1 MWVEI
6 FCGLIIYKLFK
17 CFFYDDDVLD
27 LESSDFT
34 ALFSV
39 ADRLE
44 KLYGGKVYVGLR
56 IPDADTGSRQNIDMV
71 LVNKGEAVVIS
82 VKNISGFVS
91 VNSDG
96 SWVCEGGSKHKA
108 ERFPDP
114 VAETKKQ
121 ASILESYLEQRGV
134 ALPEGYFSC
143 KVVLPN
149 PKFCTIQSSAFPSE
163 VITYDQWVQ
172 LKPEPKSMFS
182 GWIKGAFRSGKKEM
196 QESIHQKL
204 NFTLSTAPMWDR
216 FVFINNLIHL
226 QHTNMIIPFP
236 RIGHLV
242 KEFGIVISFLDAKH
256 LRLLSPRDFFQREK
270 IRTDSA
276 RFASTRLDS
285 CRIGFD
291 SRRTGLIWPESGH
304 IGSYRPA
311 TDMVDTAE
319 TGRNWTKQ
327 AEIGLENR
335 RRGRNS
341 DLRYFTAI
349 GIRAMATIPPNT
361 RSTTNDDRL
370 AALEVSTHSLKQQ
383 ADAQKEEFAG
393 MKGALEALI
402 DAVAKMSRATEDR
415 GTRVDEEQNSSGR
428 DNGSI
433 NRHHEYGEGSRGTQQ
448 GSLQTRFSRL
458 DFPCFNGENPT
469 RWIYKAE
476 QFFHYKKTE
485 ANEKVV
491 LASFHL

>member
-6 FCGLIIYKLFK
+6 ICGLILYRLFK
-17 CFFYDDDVLD
+17 CFFYDDDALD
-27 LESSDFT
+27 LESSDFN

-149 PKFCTIQSSAFPSE
+149 PKFGTLQSSSFPSE

-182 GWIKGAFRSGKKEM
+182 GWIKGAFRGGKKEM

-216 FVFINNLIHL
+216 LELKGNKYVL
-226 QHTNMIIPFP
+226 
-236 RIGHLV
+236 G
-242 KEFGIVISFLDAKH
+242 EFLDFKGKQEDINALKNIRRSKVS
-256 LRLLSPRDFFQREK
+256 RLIIQKTSMFGLAHSKLQVLYSPRDYRSEGASGSEWKEVTVRSSTEVLFQPDNSTKVRK
-270 IRTDSA
+270 FKLSSVVSLTLSA
-276 RFASTRLDS
+276 
-285 CRIGFD
+285 
-291 SRRTGLIWPESGH
+291 
-304 IGSYRPA
+304 
-311 TDMVDTAE
+311 
-319 TGRNWTKQ
+319 
-327 AEIGLENR
+327 
-335 RRGRNS
+335 
-341 DLRYFTAI
+341 
-349 GIRAMATIPPNT
+349 
-361 RSTTNDDRL
+361 
-370 AALEVSTHSLKQQ
+370 
-383 ADAQKEEFAG
+383 
-393 MKGALEALI
+393 
-402 DAVAKMSRATEDR
+402 
-415 GTRVDEEQNSSGR
+415 
-428 DNGSI
+428 
-433 NRHHEYGEGSRGTQQ
+433 
-448 GSLQTRFSRL
+448 
-458 DFPCFNGENPT
+458 
-469 RWIYKAE
+469 
-476 QFFHYKKTE
+476 
-485 ANEKVV
+485 
-491 LASFHL
+491 

>member
-34 ALFSV
+34 ALISV

-121 ASILESYLEQRGV
+121 ASILELYLEQRGV

-149 PKFCTIQSSAFPSE
+149 PKFCTIQSSSFSSE

-182 GWIKGAFRSGKKEM
+182 GWIKGAFCGGKKEM

-216 FVFINNLIHL
+216 LELKGNKYVL
-226 QHTNMIIPFP
+226 
-236 RIGHLV
+236 G
-242 KEFGIVISFLDAKH
+242 EFLDFKGKQEDINALKNIRRSKVS
-256 LRLLSPRDFFQREK
+256 RLIIQKTSMFGLAHSKLQVLYSPRDYRSEGASGSEWKEVTVRSSTEVLFQPDNSTKVRK
-270 IRTDSA
+270 FKLSSVVSLTLSA
-276 RFASTRLDS
+276 
-285 CRIGFD
+285 
-291 SRRTGLIWPESGH
+291 
-304 IGSYRPA
+304 
-311 TDMVDTAE
+311 
-319 TGRNWTKQ
+319 
-327 AEIGLENR
+327 
-335 RRGRNS
+335 
-341 DLRYFTAI
+341 
-349 GIRAMATIPPNT
+349 
-361 RSTTNDDRL
+361 
-370 AALEVSTHSLKQQ
+370 
-383 ADAQKEEFAG
+383 
-393 MKGALEALI
+393 
-402 DAVAKMSRATEDR
+402 
-415 GTRVDEEQNSSGR
+415 
-428 DNGSI
+428 
-433 NRHHEYGEGSRGTQQ
+433 
-448 GSLQTRFSRL
+448 
-458 DFPCFNGENPT
+458 
-469 RWIYKAE
+469 
-476 QFFHYKKTE
+476 
-485 ANEKVV
+485 
-491 LASFHL
+491 

>member
-27 LESSDFT
+27 LESSDFN

-114 VAETKKQ
+114 VADTKKQ

-149 PKFCTIQSSAFPSE
+149 PKFRTIQSSPFPSE

-182 GWIKGAFRSGKKEM
+182 GWIKGAFRGGKKEM

-216 FVFINNLIHL
+216 LELKGNKYVL
-226 QHTNMIIPFP
+226 
-236 RIGHLV
+236 G
-242 KEFGIVISFLDAKH
+242 EFLDFKGKQEDSNALKNIRRSKVSH
-256 LRLLSPRDFFQREK
+256 LIIQKTSMFGLAHSKLQVLYSPRDYRSEGASGSEWKEVTVRSSTEVLFRPDNSTKVRKFK
-270 IRTDSA
+270 LSSVVSLTLSA
-276 RFASTRLDS
+276 
-285 CRIGFD
+285 
-291 SRRTGLIWPESGH
+291 
-304 IGSYRPA
+304 
-311 TDMVDTAE
+311 
-319 TGRNWTKQ
+319 
-327 AEIGLENR
+327 
-335 RRGRNS
+335 
-341 DLRYFTAI
+341 
-349 GIRAMATIPPNT
+349 
-361 RSTTNDDRL
+361 
-370 AALEVSTHSLKQQ
+370 
-383 ADAQKEEFAG
+383 
-393 MKGALEALI
+393 
-402 DAVAKMSRATEDR
+402 
-415 GTRVDEEQNSSGR
+415 
-428 DNGSI
+428 
-433 NRHHEYGEGSRGTQQ
+433 
-448 GSLQTRFSRL
+448 
-458 DFPCFNGENPT
+458 
-469 RWIYKAE
+469 
-476 QFFHYKKTE
+476 
-485 ANEKVV
+485 
-491 LASFHL
+491 

>member
-216 FVFINNLIHL
+216 LELKGNKYVL
-226 QHTNMIIPFP
+226 
-236 RIGHLV
+236 G
-242 KEFGIVISFLDAKH
+242 EFLDFKGKQEDNNALKNIRRSKVC
-256 LRLLSPRDFFQREK
+256 RLIIQKTSMFGLAHSKLQVLYSPRDYRSEGASGSEWKEVTVRSSTEVLFQPDNSTKVRK
-270 IRTDSA
+270 FKLSSVVSLTLSA
-276 RFASTRLDS
+276 
-285 CRIGFD
+285 
-291 SRRTGLIWPESGH
+291 
-304 IGSYRPA
+304 
-311 TDMVDTAE
+311 
-319 TGRNWTKQ
+319 
-327 AEIGLENR
+327 
-335 RRGRNS
+335 
-341 DLRYFTAI
+341 
-349 GIRAMATIPPNT
+349 
-361 RSTTNDDRL
+361 
-370 AALEVSTHSLKQQ
+370 
-383 ADAQKEEFAG
+383 
-393 MKGALEALI
+393 
-402 DAVAKMSRATEDR
+402 
-415 GTRVDEEQNSSGR
+415 
-428 DNGSI
+428 
-433 NRHHEYGEGSRGTQQ
+433 
-448 GSLQTRFSRL
+448 
-458 DFPCFNGENPT
+458 
-469 RWIYKAE
+469 
-476 QFFHYKKTE
+476 
-485 ANEKVV
+485 
-491 LASFHL
+491 